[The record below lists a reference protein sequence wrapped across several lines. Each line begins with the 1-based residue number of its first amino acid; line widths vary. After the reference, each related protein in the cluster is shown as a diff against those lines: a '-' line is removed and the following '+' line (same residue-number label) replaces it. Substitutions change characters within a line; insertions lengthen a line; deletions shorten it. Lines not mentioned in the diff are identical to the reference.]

1 MKRSSR
7 RPGGASRHR
16 GTPIIP
22 TSDVVALVLKISLLA
37 LAPHAQ
43 TGINLLNLDLRP
55 PNVEAPTPK
64 VTLLLTL
71 RVTHLAPRLAI
82 RQDGPVPLSDEGLSC
97 LATPPRL
104 KTRPPTNTL
113 TPPT

>member
-55 PNVEAPTPK
+55 PNLEAPTPK
-64 VTLLLTL
+64 VTLCL
-71 RVTHLAPRLAI
+71 THLAPRLAF
-82 RQDGPVPLSDEGLSC
+82 RQDGPVPLTDEGLSC

-104 KTRPPTNTL
+104 KTWPPTNTL